1 MHRLSKCRRLV
12 TRALLPIVSVLAA
25 GLPAARAEDL
35 KTAVLQGLDK
45 VTARISTFDAP
56 VGQTVKFGS
65 LEITARKCSKSRPE
79 ELPENAAFLEIKEIA
94 RDKAP
99 VNVFNGWM
107 FSSSPAASAMEHPVY
122 DVWITSCK

>member
-1 MHRLSKCRRLV
+1 MLIRSMRLRFALRSLLLV
-12 TRALLPIVSVLAA
+12 VALLASAVAP
-25 GLPAARAEDL
+25 ARAEDM

-79 ELPENAAFLEIKEIA
+79 ELPENAAFLEIREIA
-94 RDKAP
+94 RDKPP

>member
-1 MHRLSKCRRLV
+1 MRR
-12 TRALLPIVSVLAA
+12 RFALRFSCSMVALTALAA
-25 GLPAARAEDL
+25 APAGAEDM

-56 VGQTVKFGS
+56 VGKTVKFGS
-65 LEITARKCSKSRPE
+65 LEITTRKCSKSRPE
-79 ELPENAAFLEIKEIA
+79 ELPENAVFLEIKEVA
-94 RDKAP
+94 RDKPP

-122 DVWITSCK
+122 DVWITACK

>member
-1 MHRLSKCRRLV
+1 MPLV
-12 TRALLPIVSVLAA
+12 PLFAFGV
-25 GLPAARAEDL
+25 PAAQAEDM

-79 ELPENAAFLEIKEIA
+79 ELPENAAF
-94 RDKAP
+94 
-99 VNVFNGWM
+99 
-107 FSSSPAASAMEHPVY
+107 
-122 DVWITSCK
+122 

>member
-1 MHRLSKCRRLV
+1 M
-12 TRALLPIVSVLAA
+12 
-25 GLPAARAEDL
+25 

-79 ELPENAAFLEIKEIA
+79 ELPENAAFLEIKEVG
-94 RDKAP
+94 RSKAP